1 MFCKKCGKEVKDKWS
16 HCPYCGNEIPSDY
29 STENKEK
36 REDESISIGGIFK
49 WIIKT
54 AASGL
59 AILLVLGIISSLFNE
74 DETRSS
80 SDEQIESSEEY
91 IVTTITDIMRYPK
104 QYEDKYV
111 YIEGGVFDIYTSDA
125 LYMTEDGT
133 IMAESIVV
141 TGMDEIPEPRPIA
154 GDAIGVYGQVTEQT
168 LIGGDPE
175 INAHYVEILE

>member
-1 MFCKKCGKEVKDKWS
+1 MFCTNCGKEVKGEWV
-16 HCPYCGNEIPSDY
+16 HCPYCGSEISSVY

-36 REDESISIGGIFK
+36 RENESIRIGGIFK
-49 WIIKT
+49 WIIKMIG
-54 AASGL
+54 AGL
-59 AILLVLGIISSLFNE
+59 VILLILGIISSLFNE
-74 DETRSS
+74 DETNSS